1 VFKCEVLNRLIDIE
15 NAIAKMSSM
24 LAQVLKKEKEMSK
37 ELDALTNQVKQN
49 TNLEQSAVTLIQ
61 GLADQIAAAK
71 DDPVK
76 IDALTQELKTKADA
90 LAQAI
95 TANTPPAPTP

>member
-1 VFKCEVLNRLIDIE
+1 VFKCEVIERLKRVE
-15 NAIAKMSSM
+15 AK
-24 LAQVLKKEKEMSK
+24 LDQILQQEQTMSK
-37 ELDALTNQVKQN
+37 ELDALTTQVKQN
-49 TNLEQSAVTLIQ
+49 TDLEQSAVTLIK

-71 DDPVK
+71 DDPVR